1 MIWKI
6 FDEEIQIENIEI
18 ENNEDLSEKITK
30 NIEQKNKV
38 EIKQNINE
46 IKDNN
51 FEIKKIEVKMK
62 NKTYKINKK
71 GVLTVSYEENDDN
84 IIDVLNDDFIFDA
97 IGV

>member
-1 MIWKI
+1 
-6 FDEEIQIENIEI
+6 
-18 ENNEDLSEKITK
+18 
-30 NIEQKNKV
+30 
-38 EIKQNINE
+38 
-46 IKDNN
+46 
-51 FEIKKIEVKMK
+51 MK